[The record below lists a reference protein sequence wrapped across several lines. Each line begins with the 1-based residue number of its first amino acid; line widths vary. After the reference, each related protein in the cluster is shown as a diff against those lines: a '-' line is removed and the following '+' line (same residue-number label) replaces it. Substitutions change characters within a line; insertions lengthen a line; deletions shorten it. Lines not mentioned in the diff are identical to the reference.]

1 MRLTHVATALAVI
14 LCAPTLVSATET
26 PAPAQANATTPAAAN
41 APNTGSPNAGDLL
54 FEQPQ
59 MKNAPPG
66 STITYDYLRRSG
78 IAKGPFGAPLQDTIT
93 IKVEKGKQPDA
104 RDMDVTMFSGLNRRP
119 AGPFEDMTGNPIVP
133 LFLENHVMAL
143 SKVLEANPRYLK
155 LAIRKGLREK
165 ATVTPIK
172 VSFGGKDVDAWRI
185 EMKPFAGD
193 AQSQRMRGLD
203 TLTYTFVTSPSV
215 PGEIV
220 SMEAASKNGEGGEL
234 LEEKLGYEQKAG

>member
-1 MRLTHVATALAVI
+1 MRLIPVAAALA
-14 LCAPTLVSATET
+14 LSLSAPTLLSAAET
-26 PAPAQANATTPAAAN
+26 PAPTQANATATPGAA
-41 APNTGSPNAGDLL
+41 DLL

-59 MKNAPPG
+59 MRNAAPG

-78 IAKGPFGAPLQDTIT
+78 IAKGPFGAPLQDTVT
-93 IKVEKGKQPDA
+93 IKVAPGKQPDA
-104 RDMDVTMFSGLNRRP
+104 RNMDVEMFSGLNRRP

-165 ATVTPIK
+165 ATVTPTK
-172 VSFGGKDVDAWRI
+172 VTIGGKEVDGWRI
-185 EMKPFAGD
+185 VMKPFEGD
-193 AQSQRMRGLD
+193 AMGERMRGMEN
-203 TLTYTFVTSPSV
+203 LTYTFVTSPAV

-220 SMEAASKNGEGGEL
+220 SMEAASQSKDGGEL

>member
-1 MRLTHVATALAVI
+1 MRLIPVAAPLSLCLALS
-14 LCAPTLVSATET
+14 LSAPALVSAAET
-26 PAPAQANATTPAAAN
+26 PAPTQANATAAPSA
-41 APNTGSPNAGDLL
+41 ADLL

-59 MKNAPPG
+59 MKNAAPG

-78 IAKGPFGAPLQDTIT
+78 IAKGPFGAPLQDTVT
-93 IKVEKGKQPDA
+93 IKVTPGKHPDA
-104 RDMDVTMFSGLNRRP
+104 RNMDVEMFSGLNRRP
-119 AGPFEDMTGNPIVP
+119 AGPFEDMTGNPVVP

-165 ATVTPIK
+165 AAVTPTK
-172 VSFGGKDVDAWRI
+172 VSIGGKEVDGWRI
-185 EMKPFAGD
+185 VMKPFEGD
-193 AQSQRMRGLD
+193 PMGERMRGMD
-203 TLTYTFVTSPSV
+203 NLTYTFVTSPSV

-220 SMEAASKNGEGGEL
+220 SMEAASQSKDGGEL